1 MFLSE
6 RQHREVS
13 DVMIK
18 WCQDYSVLTFETHQ
32 SVYLQD
38 TQQNNMEELE
48 LFPCVELFP
57 DSSIAIGIWPHSS
70 FLLTTPTT
78 QM

>member
-6 RQHREVS
+6 QQHREVS
-13 DVMIK
+13 EVTIK
-18 WCQDYSVLTFETHQ
+18 WYQDYSVLTFETHEP
-32 SVYLQD
+32 VYLQD
-38 TQQNNMEELE
+38 RQQNNMEEL
-48 LFPCVELFP
+48 FPCLELFP